1 MEALTEQQ
9 MNHVKGVIESLLFVN
24 EKSVTLDQMVKVF
37 ETVEKKEIKRIIH
50 LLMDEYQDMQR
61 GMSIVEIAGG
71 YQMLSNP
78 QYASYIK
85 SFYKTKHKEKLTK
98 PSLETVA
105 IIAYKQPVTRG
116 DIELIRGV
124 NSDGVVANLLKKE
137 LIKIVGRK
145 DVAGKPYLYG
155 TTRLFLEYFGLKS
168 LSHLPK
174 LQEEFPPLDKAD
186 ESRKETPESDASQ
199 KLTEHKAQ
207 SELSATSE
215 EVSEDGAEVKT

>member
-1 MEALTEQQ
+1 MMDTFTEQQ
-9 MNHVKGVIESLLFVN
+9 VNHMKGVIESLLFVN
-24 EKSVTLDQMVKVF
+24 EKSVTLDQMVKVL
-37 ETVEKKEIKRIIH
+37 ETVEKKEIKKIIY
-50 LLMDEYQDMQR
+50 LLMDEYKNMQR
-61 GMSIVEIAGG
+61 GMNIVEIAGG
-71 YQMLSNP
+71 FQMLSNP

-137 LIKIVGRK
+137 LIKIVGRR

-168 LSHLPK
+168 LNHLPK
-174 LQEEFPPLDKAD
+174 LQEEFPSQDKAD
-186 ESRKETPESDASQ
+186 NGVKETPTSDASK
-199 KLTEHKAQ
+199 KLAEHKTQ
-207 SELSATSE
+207 KELSASSE
-215 EVSEDGAEVKT
+215 EVSEEGKVRT